1 MTMLNKNGQ
10 PRRHRRCQLS
20 VPGSSTKMIEKAAQ
34 SGVDH
39 VFLDLEDACAP
50 NQKVAARQNVI
61 DGLNNLDWGDT
72 VRCVRINDTGTQW
85 CHDDIISVVE
95 GAAANLDCIMLT
107 KPFDASDVLFADKL
121 LTQLELKLGIDKKI
135 GLELLIEETLG
146 LQNVEEIANSTPRLE
161 AMIFGM
167 GDYSASQGL
176 DFDAMW
182 GPDYKYPGDVFH
194 YAKFRVAMA
203 ARAAGIDAIDGPFG
217 NIGNTDAYRESCL
230 QARALG
236 MVGKWALHPTQIPH
250 AQEIFT
256 PNQAKVDEARKL
268 TAAYDESLAAGRG
281 AVMIDGKFADAAT
294 VRYYA
299 NTLDLAELYK
309 I

>member
-1 MTMLNKNGQ
+1 MTLINKHGQ

-20 VPGSSTKMIEKAAQ
+20 VPASNTRMIEKAAQ

-50 NQKVAARQNVI
+50 NQKVGARQNVI
-61 DGLNNLDWGDT
+61 DALNELDWGET
-72 VRCVRINDTGTQW
+72 VRCVRINDTGTEW

-95 GAAANLDCIMLT
+95 GVRENLDVIMLT
-107 KPFDASDVLFADKL
+107 KPFDASDVQFCDKL
-121 LTQLELKLGIDKKI
+121 LTQLEMKLGLKDKI

-146 LQNVEEIANSTPRLE
+146 MQNVEEIAASTPRLE

-176 DFDAMW
+176 DFTAMY

-194 YAKFRVAMA
+194 YAKFRVTMA
-203 ARAAGIDAIDGPFG
+203 ARARGIDAIDGPFA
-217 NIGNTDAYRESCL
+217 NISNLEAYRESCL

-236 MVGKWALHPTQIPH
+236 MVGKWALHPTQIEH
-250 AQEIFT
+250 AQDVFT
-256 PNQAKVDEARKL
+256 PNQDRIDEARKM
-268 TAAYDESLAAGRG
+268 TDAYNESLAAGRG

-294 VRYYA
+294 VRHMA
-299 NTLDLAELYK
+299 NVLDLAELYGL
-309 I
+309 

>member
-1 MTMLNKNGQ
+1 MTMLNKHGQ
-10 PRRHRRCQLS
+10 PRRPRRCQLS
-20 VPGSSTKMIEKAAQ
+20 VPASSTKMIEKAAE

-50 NQKVAARQNVI
+50 NQKVGARDNII
-61 DGLNNLDWGDT
+61 DALNNLNWGNT
-72 VRCVRINDTGTQW
+72 VRCVRINDTGTEW
-85 CHDDIISVVE
+85 CHDDVISVVE
-95 GAAANLDCIMLT
+95 GAGTNLDVIMLT
-107 KPFDASDVLFADKL
+107 KPYDAGDVQFVDKL
-121 LTQLELKLGIDKKI
+121 LTQLELKLNLDKKI

-146 LQNVEEIANSTPRLE
+146 LQNVEEIAASTPRLE

-203 ARAAGIDAIDGPFG
+203 ARARGIDAIDGPYG
-217 NIGNTDAYRESCL
+217 NIGNEEGYRESCL

-236 MVGKWALHPTQIPH
+236 MVGKWALHPRQIPH
-250 AQEIFT
+250 AQELFT
-256 PNQAKVDEARKL
+256 PKQEKIEEARKL
-268 TAAYDESLAAGRG
+268 TAAYRESEKEGKGAA
-281 AVMIDGKFADAAT
+281 MIDGKFADAAT

-299 NTLDLAELYK
+299 NTLDLAELYGL
-309 I
+309 